1 MCLPAS
7 GEVFSLPRRVETR
20 AFVDNPIRV
29 LVGGAAFLDPRLP
42 LMPVPAMIKL
52 GSVALVIASLVG
64 AFVGWVA
71 LSAVWASASLTPGAG
86 DAAASARQ
94 LLAAADQTLTEVRST
109 LEVVGSVT
117 DEVATQTGV
126 AADTLDEVAVLTS
139 ERIPNALAAV
149 ESSLPAL
156 VDTAAVL
163 EDTMQALSIIGIAY
177 DPAVP
182 FDQALVEL
190 QTELEGLPEAVAAQG
205 ANLAELVPDVRRM
218 GEETAGLNDH
228 LAAIDGS
235 LGDAQAAVAEFGAT
249 IDDMEESTRLGASL
263 VGVIPAARVA
273 TIVLGAAGILLGV
286 VAWRLADRLVAVA
299 ATEPV

>member
-1 MCLPAS
+1 
-7 GEVFSLPRRVETR
+7 
-20 AFVDNPIRV
+20 
-29 LVGGAAFLDPRLP
+29 
-42 LMPVPAMIKL
+42 MPVPAMIKL

-286 VAWRLADRLVAVA
+286 VAWRLADRLVVVA